1 MSGATALALIAVF
14 GSASLM
20 SFGGGNIVLPQ
31 LYRQAVST
39 HAWITDQ
46 QFAAVYAI
54 AQGAPGPSTGLLAG
68 LIGLEAAGL
77 VGALVA
83 AAAML
88 VPGAAL
94 MYGATLGW
102 ERFRASRWRAAV
114 EKGLAPISMG
124 LLFAAAVII
133 VRAADHGWSAMLA
146 TVATAAI
153 LVFTRV
159 NPLLIMAGAG
169 LLGWL
174 GVVQ

>member
-1 MSGATALALIAVF
+1 MSAGTMLALIAVF

-20 SFGGGNIVLPQ
+20 SFGGGSIVLPQ
-31 LYRQAVST
+31 LYRQAVAT
-39 HAWITDQ
+39 HAWITDK

-94 MYGATLGW
+94 MYVAALGW
-102 ERFRASRWRAAV
+102 ERFRASRWRLAV

-124 LLFAAAVII
+124 LLFAAGVII
-133 VRAADHGWSAMLA
+133 VRAADHGWSAMLVTAA
-146 TVATAAI
+146 TTAI

-159 NPLLIMAGAG
+159 NPLVIMAGAG